1 MSAIIQFAAKESLR
15 FALENSISDISHI
28 FASFATDAF
37 STIDHR
43 HRHII

>member
-28 FASFATDAF
+28 YASFATDAF
-37 STIDHR
+37 QQL
-43 HRHII
+43 IIVL